1 MENQTSETH
10 KSFKEL
16 DVWQKSRE
24 LVKVIYR
31 LTDKFPASEQNALTL
46 QVKTIVLS
54 IPANI
59 ADGAS
64 RKSGKET
71 LRHLQLAKGSVFQ
84 LEALLYVA
92 MDLGYI
98 DEMDL
103 DLTLENVTTSRK
115 LLLGFIK
122 YYRNKLKAK
131 GYPTE

>member
-1 MENQTSETH
+1 MENQTSELH

-31 LTDKFPASEQNALTL
+31 LSDKFPTTEQNALT
-46 QVKTIVLS
+46 QNIKNIVLS

-71 LRHLQLAKGSVFQ
+71 LRHLQIAKGSIFQ

-92 MDLGYI
+92 HDLGYI

>member
-1 MENQTSETH
+1 MENINTDAQ

-31 LTDKFPASEQNALTL
+31 LTEKFPVNEQNALSLQIRTL
-46 QVKTIVLS
+46 ALS

-64 RKSGKET
+64 RRSAKES
-71 LRHLQLAKGSVFQ
+71 LRELQLAKGAIFQ

-92 MDLGYI
+92 ADLGFI

-103 DLTLENVTTSRK
+103 NLTLESVTTSRK

-122 YYRNKLKAK
+122 YYRNKLKSK
-131 GYPTE
+131 GNSVE